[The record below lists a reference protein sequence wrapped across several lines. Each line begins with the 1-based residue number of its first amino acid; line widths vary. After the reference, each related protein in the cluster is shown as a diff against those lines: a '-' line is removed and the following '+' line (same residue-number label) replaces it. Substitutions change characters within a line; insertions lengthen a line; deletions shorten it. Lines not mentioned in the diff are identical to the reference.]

1 MLASSMP
8 WYWIGYNMLNDV
20 PFYNLWSMEPDE
32 LEFIN
37 WQDVSGVFDQI
48 EEHFSS
54 DNLLPTMNDYG
65 DGGGA

>member
-20 PFYNLWSMEPDE
+20 PFYNLWSMEPGE

-37 WQDVSGVFDQI
+37 IFLNMLELVSSA
-48 EEHFSS
+48 E
-54 DNLLPTMNDYG
+54 G
-65 DGGGA
+65 DT